1 MIPWSVVLKIGGPIL
16 LLIGLWFGIS
26 HVIGN
31 IRADERGRVTAEY
44 RDAEQKREIADL
56 QKALATERRQN
67 AITEEA
73 NAKQSADLASANS
86 RLAAYVA
93 RLRAPGGGVGQGTG
107 VPGVP
112 DAAGVAGGP
121 DRLSLLD
128 DDLRKCTA
136 IAVRLGNAKEW
147 AEKQQGV
154 ER

>member
-1 MIPWSVVLKIGGPIL
+1 MIPWGLALKIGGPVVL
-16 LLIGLWFGIS
+16 LVGLWLGIG
-26 HVIGN
+26 HVVGN
-31 IRADERGRVTAEY
+31 IRSDERGKVTAEY
-44 RDAEQKREIADL
+44 RDVEQQAEIADL
-56 QKALATERRQN
+56 RKALATERRQN
-67 AITEEA
+67 EITEEA

-93 RLRAPGGGVGQGTG
+93 RLRAPSGVGQGAG
-107 VPGVP
+107 VSGLP

-136 IAVRLGNAKEW
+136 IAVRLGNAKDW
-147 AEKQQGV
+147 AEQQQKV